1 MIWSPPLC
9 PVTVL
14 NADIKG
20 GRIGGSIQCQPNTIT
35 ETATVTFP
43 SAFDKVPI
51 VALTIISETENTA
64 YGKITAYIR
73 DVTASGFKIM
83 VANASETSVWPSF
96 NWIAVRR

>member
-14 NADIKG
+14 NADIKAGKISG
-20 GRIGGSIQCQPNTIT
+20 GVQCTPNAIT
-35 ETATVTFP
+35 EAATVTFP
-43 SAFDKVPI
+43 STFDKAPT
-51 VALTIISETENTA
+51 VALTIISETENTD
-64 YGKITAYIR
+64 YGKIVAYIR

-96 NWIAVRR
+96 GWIAIRR